1 VTSCAALHGTALHGT
16 ALHGTAMPSTP
27 ARIAWPARVHASRAH
42 AFVAALPRRAA
53 LYRLYEAQFVT

>member
-1 VTSCAALHGTALHGT
+1 
-16 ALHGTAMPSTP
+16 
-27 ARIAWPARVHASRAH
+27 VHASRAH